1 MTQIRADLKYSYH
14 GNLLKNLY
22 DAFLMC
28 GRFKLI
34 AHSVSFPV
42 SSLYSDYL
50 SSALSR
56 LLFFS
61 LLEIDCLLPSQRHMV
76 LIDSLYQRKEEDWP
90 AGVSDLNTYRP
101 TANRLLFMPH
111 GDQSHIKSKKMS
123 SSYFT

>member
-1 MTQIRADLKYSYH
+1 MTKIRAVLKYSYH

-22 DAFLMC
+22 YAFLMG
-28 GRFKLI
+28 GRFKRTAALI

-50 SSALSR
+50 SSVLSR

-76 LIDSLYQRKEEDWP
+76 LIDSLVPEEGGGF
-90 AGVSDLNTYRP
+90 ARRGLGSE
-101 TANRLLFMPH
+101 
-111 GDQSHIKSKKMS
+111 HIQGHWKQTVV
-123 SSYFT
+123 YTTC